1 MLAATLIAG
10 NDLGNMSRE
19 TSEILLNKDV
29 IAVDQ
34 DKLGIEAFRYSTDGF
49 REVWFKPLAD
59 GDWAM
64 CVLNRSTRPQK
75 IFFDWKTEKVSDEL
89 TKRETA
95 FDTTVYRVRDLWT
108 KQDLGTTADPL
119 NAELPGH
126 DVLMLRLE
134 KP

>member
-1 MLAATLIAG
+1 
-10 NDLGNMSRE
+10 
-19 TSEILLNKDV
+19 
-29 IAVDQ
+29 
-34 DKLGIEAFRYSTDGF
+34 
-49 REVWFKPLAD
+49 
-59 GDWAM
+59 M

-75 IFFDWKTEKVSDEL
+75 VFFDWKTEKVSDEL
-89 TKRETA
+89 SKRETA